1 MTNKHTRPSVAR
13 TDVIAKTDPT
23 DVGVPMR
30 PAPAGWTH
38 QGPEDAL
45 DPGPKRGNYADRLGE
60 TRHTQTEAVLPADAP
75 YETAPTIR
83 AVAQNPHAGNLVL
96 DDPGG
101 PLDAADPN
109 YETLRAQRARGR
121 TA

>member
-1 MTNKHTRPSVAR
+1 MAKHTK

-45 DPGPKRGNYADRLGE
+45 DPGPKRGNYTGRLGE
-60 TRHTQTEAVLPADAP
+60 TRHTQTEAFLPADAP
-75 YETAPTIR
+75 YATAPTIR
-83 AVAQNPHAGNLVL
+83 AVAQNPHAANLVL

-109 YETLRAQRARGR
+109 YARLVEQRARGR
-121 TA
+121 AA